1 MSDVT
6 ETTTAAAPSAPLAEE
21 AAAASAA
28 LGDSAASADSTASST
43 SAVDSPTLDSSIL
56 SDYAPAEAG
65 AASAV
70 PAPTAPSPAAAAAFA
85 AMPSAPAPTGDDS
98 AEQSDAASPAGAP
111 APSASSLDDEGDV
124 AADYI
129 EELLDI
135 CDLDGDI
142 DIEVTDGRAYIS
154 VNASGDSN
162 LRILSRPDTVAAL
175 QELTRLAVQTK
186 TGEFA
191 RLILDVGGSREQRQ
205 RELEKLVDDAVAQ
218 LDAGSDAAHLEPM
231 SSYERKLVHDIVAVR
246 GLTSE
251 SEGDGRDRHTVVSRG

>member
-6 ETTTAAAPSAPLAEE
+6 DTTETPVDESTEIVETDAQGRSTTDAASDSESVADGDGAAGS
-21 AAAASAA
+21 AAASA
-28 LGDSAASADSTASST
+28 SR
-43 SAVDSPTLDSSIL
+43 
-56 SDYAPAEAG
+56 
-65 AASAV
+65 
-70 PAPTAPSPAAAAAFA
+70 
-85 AMPSAPAPTGDDS
+85 
-98 AEQSDAASPAGAP
+98 
-111 APSASSLDDEGDV
+111 LDDEGDV

-186 TGEFA
+186 TGEFS

-205 RELEKLVDDAVAQ
+205 RELQRLVDTAVAEIE
-218 LDAGSDAAHLEPM
+218 AGSAAAHLAPM
-231 SSYERKLVHDIVAVR
+231 SSYERKLVHDIVAER
-246 GLTSE
+246 GGFTSE
-251 SEGDGRDRHTVVSRG
+251 SEGEGRDRHTVISRA